1 MKIIVNKLEVNPKAK
16 ALIFDLDGTLADT
29 MPVHFWAYKNILADY
44 GIDFTPELFG
54 TLAGVPAV
62 GTIQKLN
69 EQFGTQM
76 DPEKIGHFKEA
87 EYEKIM
93 HKMKPVEPVVELV
106 KKYHGKLP
114 MAVGTGGYKR
124 LAWKSL
130 EILGLDSYFNILV
143 SSEDVTHPKPH
154 PETFLKCAELLGVE
168 PEYCQ
173 VFEDGDLGIHAA
185 SAAGMM
191 STLVTDFYEVTIGKE
206 I

>member
-143 SSEDVTHPKPH
+143 SSEDVMHPKPH

-173 VFEDGDLGIHAA
+173 VFEDGDLGIQAA

>member
-1 MKIIVNKLEVNPKAK
+1 VKKLEVNPKAK

-44 GIDFTPELFG
+44 GIDFTPTLFG

-93 HKMKPVEPVVELV
+93 HKMKPVEPVVELM

-124 LAWKSL
+124 LAWKSM
-130 EILGLDSYFNILV
+130 EILGLNKYFDILV
-143 SSEDVTHPKPH
+143 SSEDVAHPKPH
-154 PETFLKCAELLGVE
+154 PETFLKCAKLLGIE
-168 PEYCQ
+168 PQFCQ
-173 VFEDGDLGIHAA
+173 VFEDGDLGIQAA
-185 SAAGMM
+185 RAAGMM

-206 I
+206 L